1 MSIVGFAIICSKL
14 FFFLQ
19 CLFEMHTCGGGG
31 GVGNVLF
38 TFTLYGLFL
47 NQRKCGPQQ
56 KSCWTTSLK
65 GQLLTNKPPAII
77 TLYYYQTVP
86 TAKGS
91 HYTFQTKSVGNN
103 CLSPLPPMPSRK
115 WLNPKISYRLLTGG
129 RNLWR
134 EHPPCHSG
142 SNTQV
147 QELPAAAFAYSEFS

>member
-1 MSIVGFAIICSKL
+1 M
-14 FFFLQ
+14 
-19 CLFEMHTCGGGG
+19 
-31 GVGNVLF
+31 
-38 TFTLYGLFL
+38 
-47 NQRKCGPQQ
+47 
-56 KSCWTTSLK
+56 
-65 GQLLTNKPPAII
+65 
-77 TLYYYQTVP
+77 LYYYQTVP

-115 WLNPKISYRLLTGG
+115 WLNPKISYGLLTGG